1 MKPKIVREYI
11 RPGQSI
17 GCAVGRIEALPVE
30 DWPAELAKIDNDQ
43 DRQAVRSDLKT
54 IYKLRRADEINN

>member
-1 MKPKIVREYI
+1 MKMAPMKAAASRKF
-11 RPGQSI
+11 SI
-17 GCAVGRIEALPVE
+17 GEEVARIELLDMAE
-30 DWPAELAKIDNDQ
+30 WKSELAKIDSDQ